1 MTNYYDYN
9 QETVLKNEYWH
20 LTRETYLDENN
31 KPLKEEL
38 TIYENKD
45 NTSIHLTLD
54 GVERYENNKRL
65 YEDIVSNIS
74 EDFFD
79 NLNDLE
85 RYKEIVDK
93 AIDFSKKVIL
103 YCKENGFW
111 YE

>member
-1 MTNYYDYN
+1 MKYYDYD
-9 QETVLKNEYWH
+9 QEIVLKNEYWH
-20 LTRETYLDENN
+20 LTKETYLDENG

-38 TIYENKD
+38 MIYENKD
-45 NTSIHLTLD
+45 NNNINLTLD
-54 GVERYENNKRL
+54 GVKRYENNKRI
-65 YEDIVSNIS
+65 YEDIASEIL

-93 AIDFSKKVIL
+93 SIDFSKQVIF

>member
-1 MTNYYDYN
+1 MDYYDYD

-20 LTRETYLDENN
+20 LTRETYLDEND
-31 KPLKEEL
+31 KPIKEEL
-38 TIYENKD
+38 MIYENKD
-45 NTSIHLTLD
+45 NTTIQLRLD
-54 GVERYENNKRL
+54 GIEKYENNKRI
-65 YEDIVSNIS
+65 YGDIVGDIS

-79 NLNDLE
+79 NLDELE

-93 AIDFSKKVIL
+93 AIDFSKQVIL